1 MDMQKSVSAWVDAH
15 EKELIADVSRLVAI
29 KSVRGDAVEGMPF
42 GEGPAK
48 ALGEALKICAEH
60 GFAVHNYN
68 NYAGAAD
75 LCDKDTALD
84 ILGHLDVVGEGDGWN
99 TDPYTA
105 VQRDGFLYGRG
116 TDDDKGPVIA
126 ALYAMRAVQELGLPM
141 KYNTRLIMGTDEE
154 SGSSDLSYYYS
165 VEKPAPNTFSPDSSF
180 PVYNVEKGS
189 YKPIFKKT
197 WAAEDAL
204 PRVTFFDGGYRIN
217 VLPADAKARVAGI
230 TADELRGICA
240 PVAEECGV
248 KLTVIE
254 FENGGEISVSGAA
267 AHASKPE
274 EGINGLTALIKILTT
289 LPLADCPSTLALKQ
303 LGEVFPHGDG
313 GGKPAGIAME
323 DEISGKLTLAFSLLS
338 MDAHGISGQFDS
350 RVPICATEEN
360 CAGIVEKRLSDLG
373 FTVKG
378 EMLPPHH
385 TPADSEFIK
394 ILLKCY
400 EQYTGLPGE
409 CKSMGG
415 GTYVH
420 DVEGGV
426 AFGAGMPGFRSN
438 LHSANERLC
447 IRDILTAC
455 KIFAQVIAD
464 MCCETTGQNH
474 V

>member
-1 MDMQKSVSAWVDAH
+1 MDIQKTISAWVDAH
-15 EKELIADVSRLVAI
+15 ESELIADISRLVAV
-29 KSVRGDAVEGMPF
+29 KSARGDALEGMPF

-48 ALGEALKICAEH
+48 ALEEALKICAKY
-60 GFAVHNYN
+60 GFPVHNYN
-68 NYAGAAD
+68 NYAGTAD
-75 LCDKDTALD
+75 LCDKETVLD

-105 VQRDGFLYGRG
+105 TQKDGCLYGRG

-126 ALYAMRAVQELGLPM
+126 ALFAMRAVRESGVPL

-180 PVYNVEKGS
+180 PVYNVEKGN
-189 YKPIFKKT
+189 YKPIFTKT
-197 WAAEDAL
+197 WPAEDIL
-204 PRVTFFDGGYRIN
+204 PRVTFFNGGYRIN
-217 VLPADAKARVAGI
+217 VLPADARAKVAGI
-230 TADELRGICA
+230 PADELRALCA
-240 PVAEECGV
+240 PIAEECGV
-248 KLTVIE
+248 RVTVTGND
-254 FENGGEISVSGAA
+254 NGGEIFVSGAA
-267 AHASKPE
+267 AHASTPE
-274 EGINGLTALIKILTT
+274 KGINGLTALLKMLAA
-289 LPLADCPSTLALKQ
+289 LPLADCPSTLSLKQ
-303 LGEVFPHGDG
+303 LAAVFPHGDYE
-313 GGKPAGIAME
+313 GKSAGIAMM

-338 MDAHGISGQFDS
+338 MDEHGISGQFDS
-350 RVPICATEEN
+350 RIPICATEDN
-360 CAGIVEKRLSDLG
+360 CAVIMENRLRGLG
-373 FTVKG
+373 FAVEG
-378 EMLPPHH
+378 EMRPPHH
-385 TPADSEFIK
+385 TPADSPFIK
-394 ILLKCY
+394 TLLKCY

-409 CKSMGG
+409 CKFMGG

-464 MCCETTGQNH
+464 MCCETAEQ
-474 V
+474 